1 MSSTSKAKTL
11 NLIPDKPTGSDDVMI
26 IPRYDDDISSSNC
39 LVVAPYRKSERGPT
53 ILAYVE
59 HYRANAADSGF
70 PWTIL
75 PVVSEAMPLKQA
87 MDTAISY
94 AKENGVY
101 AIFVNQDGFSSESE
115 KRQTDTKAM
124 KTGTPKQS

>member
-1 MSSTSKAKTL
+1 MSSTSKAQTL
-11 NLIPDKPTGSDDVMI
+11 NLIPDKPTGSNDVMI

-53 ILAYVE
+53 ILATVE
-59 HYRANAADSGF
+59 HYRANDAESGF

-75 PVVSEAMPLKQA
+75 PVVSESMPLQQA
-87 MDTAISY
+87 MDAAIRY

-101 AIFVNQDGFSSESE
+101 AIFVNQDGFSSEAE
-115 KRQTDTKAM
+115 KRQTDTKSM
-124 KTGTPKQS
+124 KTATP